1 MTVIAAGELQG
12 KKWKT
17 AIWRKVLW
25 QLHVSHVSEF
35 TNLKTLVFTNAFVF
49 GGGGGGTRTL
59 DTN

>member
-1 MTVIAAGELQG
+1 MTV
-12 KKWKT
+12 KT

-49 GGGGGGTRTL
+49 GGGGGGGDKNSRY
-59 DTN
+59 